1 MLTIVEP
8 DDNINLA
15 ARNGEILIK
24 QNSKAKVREK
34 WNCIFVKENISQ
46 DSETTTDN
54 KKASLKKLEAR
65 K

>member
-1 MLTIVEP
+1 MIIYVLRPRKV
-8 DDNINLA
+8 
-15 ARNGEILIK
+15 GCEILIK

-54 KKASLKKLEAR
+54 KKASLKKLKAR

>member
-1 MLTIVEP
+1 M
-8 DDNINLA
+8 
-15 ARNGEILIK
+15 IK